1 MPVDTSHPPAPGP
14 RAVASS
20 RFRRRSDDRIVV
32 GVCAGIADVFGAP
45 ALLVR
50 AIALAVLIALPPFA
64 LIAYAGLAVAVPRDD
79 GRALL
84 GGQPADGRET
94 FFGWTLIAAA
104 LISVGVGV
112 EATSL
117 IGGTGWLV
125 LLGAGIVL
133 LVVQHQRHREHPT
146 AALAYAPS
154 PTGTTQRTLEMPYP
168 GPAATAPSGSPA
180 GPRGPRERS
189 IALYGFAA
197 IVGAATL
204 ATILHAAG
212 AFEVSGRGLA
222 IGFGAGALAL
232 TIGAVAFATRRG
244 AGTLVVLAV
253 LLTFAALG
261 AAAVGDNFED
271 GVGDR
276 NEFLA
281 TPADLS
287 REYRFGT
294 GSFTLNVSR
303 EALPPGVSTLR
314 ATLGIGE
321 LNVNVPPGVRV
332 VSVGATSLT
341 DASFVNQQAGADA
354 KRTLRIDADVDHGS
368 ADVSVIDQ

>member
-94 FFGWTLIAAA
+94 FFGWALIAAA

-133 LVVQHQRHREHPT
+133 LVVQHQRHREQP
-146 AALAYAPS
+146 LAPLS
-154 PTGTTQRTLEMPYP
+154 HVSGSTGVTQRTRELPYP
-168 GPAATAPSGSPA
+168 RSAVTAPITLPSPR
-180 GPRGPRERS
+180 PGPRERS

-197 IVGAATL
+197 IVGVATL

-232 TIGAVAFATRRG
+232 TIGAVAFAKRRG

-253 LLTFAALG
+253 LLTFGALG
-261 AAAVGDNFED
+261 AAAVGDHLGD
-271 GVGDR
+271 GVGEQRSYLVSPSD
-276 NEFLA
+276 F
-281 TPADLS
+281 S
-287 REYRFGT
+287 YEYRFGT
-294 GSFTLNVSR
+294 GSFVLDVSR
-303 EALPPGVSTLR
+303 EALPLGVSTLR
-314 ATLGIGE
+314 ARLGIGE
-321 LNVNVPPGVRV
+321 LKVNVPPGVRV
-332 VSVGATSLT
+332 VSVGETSLGDT
-341 DASFVNQQAGADA
+341 TYINQQAGTTP
-354 KRTLRIDADVDHGS
+354 KRTLRIDADVAHGS
-368 ADVSVIDQ
+368 ANVSVIDQ

>member
-14 RAVASS
+14 RAVAGS

-32 GVCAGIADVFGAP
+32 GVCAGIADLFGAP

-50 AIALAVLIALPPFA
+50 AIALAVVIALPPFA

-133 LVVQHQRHREHPT
+133 LVVQHQRRRELPT
-146 AALAYAPS
+146 ASLANAPS
-154 PTGTTQRTLEMPYP
+154 PTGTARTLEMPYP
-168 GPAATAPSGSPA
+168 GAAATAPMGAPLA
-180 GPRGPRERS
+180 ARGPRERS

-232 TIGAVAFATRRG
+232 TIGAVTFAKRRG

-253 LLTFAALG
+253 LLTFVALG
-261 AAAVGDNFED
+261 AAAVGDHLED
-271 GVGDR
+271 GIGDR
-276 NEFLA
+276 NELLA
-281 TPADLS
+281 APADLS

-321 LNVNVPPGVRV
+321 LNINVPPGVRV
-332 VSVGATSLT
+332 VSVGETSLEET
-341 DASFVNQQAGADA
+341 SFVNQQAGANA
-354 KRTLRIDADVDHGS
+354 KRTLRIDAAVDHGS

>member
-1 MPVDTSHPPAPGP
+1 MPTDTPLPSPPTAPT
-14 RAVASS
+14 VANAQM
-20 RFRRRSDDRIVV
+20 RRRSDDRIVV

-84 GGQPADGRET
+84 GGQPADRRET

-133 LVVQHQRHREHPT
+133 LVVQHQRRSEPLVGPPT
-146 AALAYAPS
+146 QGSS
-154 PTGTTQRTLEMPYP
+154 PTGATRTIEMPYP
-168 GPAATAPSGSPA
+168 GPAVTPISARLAA
-180 GPRGPRERS
+180 GPRERS

-232 TIGAVAFATRRG
+232 TVGAVAFAKRRG

-253 LLTFAALG
+253 LLTFGALG
-261 AAAVGDNFED
+261 AAAVGDHLEN

-303 EALPPGVSTLR
+303 GALPPGVSTLS
-314 ATLGIGE
+314 AQLGIGE
-321 LNVNVPPGVRV
+321 LSINVPPGVRV
-332 VSVGATSLT
+332 VSVGETSVEET
-341 DASFVNQQAGADA
+341 SFVNQQAGAEA
-354 KRTLRIDADVDHGS
+354 TRTLRIDADVDHGS
-368 ADVSVIDQ
+368 ADVSVIAQ